1 MRCQPLRRA
10 LGLTIK
16 VGLWGMVKFHEE
28 LEQCDGEKAVI
39 LGNGFGISYDISA
52 SENNF
57 NWNTLLDL
65 CDINEGS
72 QLHRMLAEN
81 FFDFELV
88 HQKLNNAIDV
98 IGLYEPQSKLA
109 LELDN
114 QIQYLREQLVIAVS
128 KSHPSAFTT
137 KCDSEE
143 RKKRKMRIETCRKFL
158 GNFDNVF
165 SLNYDL
171 LLYWVRCFE
180 SHRLGRDSFSKLDD
194 ELVFSPDDSANFFF
208 PHGALFLYRD
218 GVGATKSRSSK
229 SNPILARLESNI
241 EKGIFPMC
249 VSEGTGE
256 QKLEVIKSNY
266 YLNYA
271 YNRIKEC
278 KGTIFTFGCSFLN
291 FKDDHIIKAML
302 QSPAEKIVV
311 GEFQPNKK
319 NYHRLEL
326 AFEHCQTQLKTKK
339 KVIIAD
345 TDGVKVW

>member
-1 MRCQPLRRA
+1 
-10 LGLTIK
+10 
-16 VGLWGMVKFHEE
+16 MVKFHEE

-143 RKKRKMRIETCRKFL
+143 R
-158 GNFDNVF
+158 
-165 SLNYDL
+165 
-171 LLYWVRCFE
+171 
-180 SHRLGRDSFSKLDD
+180 
-194 ELVFSPDDSANFFF
+194 
-208 PHGALFLYRD
+208 
-218 GVGATKSRSSK
+218 
-229 SNPILARLESNI
+229 
-241 EKGIFPMC
+241 
-249 VSEGTGE
+249 
-256 QKLEVIKSNY
+256 
-266 YLNYA
+266 
-271 YNRIKEC
+271 
-278 KGTIFTFGCSFLN
+278 
-291 FKDDHIIKAML
+291 
-302 QSPAEKIVV
+302 
-311 GEFQPNKK
+311 
-319 NYHRLEL
+319 
-326 AFEHCQTQLKTKK
+326 
-339 KVIIAD
+339 
-345 TDGVKVW
+345 